1 MSETAQ
7 AEEAPAERVFL
18 VVVDESAEMKVALR
32 YACRRARKTGGRVA
46 LLYVLEPADYQHW
59 VAVGDLMREER
70 RATAERLLQRL
81 AAKVNIWTGSIPVLF
96 VREGNTIDE
105 LIKLVDEE
113 PSISIIVLAASIGPK
128 APGPLINALASKH
141 IGRLRV
147 PLTIVP
153 GDLTYNDIR
162 KIS

>member
-1 MSETAQ
+1 MSETD
-7 AEEAPAERVFL
+7 EAAPPTERVFL
-18 VVVDESAEMKVALR
+18 VVIDESAEMKVALR

-70 RATAERLLQRL
+70 RAAAERLLQRL
-81 AAKVNIWTGSIPVLF
+81 AAKVNVWIGSFPVIY
-96 VREGNTIDE
+96 VREGNPVEE
-105 LIKLVDEE
+105 LIKLTEEE
-113 PSISIIVLAASIGPK
+113 PSISILVLGAAVGPK
-128 APGPLINALASKH
+128 GPGPLISTLAGKH

-153 GDLTYNDIR
+153 GDLTYKDIR